1 MTTDGN
7 VDLAARFRTE
17 GHVRLDGFFSSDE
30 ISKLQEEIVAAARGR
45 EGASSLDRGGLTFE
59 ENVFLRSSFVQDF
72 ISQEKIVD
80 VLSRVIGPGF
90 FVRWDQCVR
99 KVPGGVEFPWHQDN
113 AYSRLRDEH
122 YQFWVALTD
131 STRENG
137 GLSLQPGGTR
147 ERLPHTWVGNHLVC
161 TVKAG
166 EEVFIHA
173 ARGDVVVFSSF
184 VPHHTGPNETDADR
198 VAYVVEYMSLD
209 SYDPLLR
216 PPYFVVAENGAR
228 SGRFVPT
235 YAGRSLKNRLSY
247 LPLQAATRLRNI
259 ARPSR

>member
-1 MTTDGN
+1 LTTDGD
-7 VDLAARFRTE
+7 VDLAARFRAQ
-17 GHVRLDGFFSSDE
+17 GYVRLDGFFSPDE
-30 ISKLQEEIVAAARGR
+30 ISKLEREIASAAALA
-45 EGASSLDRGGLTFE
+45 EGESSLDRGGLTFD
-59 ENVFLRSSFVQDF
+59 ENVFLRSPYVRDF

-80 VLSRVIGPGF
+80 VLSQVIGPGF

-99 KVPGGVEFPWHQDN
+99 KVPGGAQFAWHQDN

-122 YQFWVALTD
+122 YQFWIALTE

-137 GLSLQPGGTR
+137 GLSLQSVSTR
-147 ERLPHTWVGNHLVC
+147 ERLPHSWVGNHLVC

-166 EEVFIHA
+166 EEVSIDA
-173 ARGDVVVFSSF
+173 VQGDVVVFSSF
-184 VPHHTGPNETDADR
+184 VLHHTGPNETDADR

-216 PPYFVVAENGAR
+216 PPYFVVAEDGER

-235 YAGRSLKNRLSY
+235 YPGRSLKNRLSY
-247 LPLQAATRLRNI
+247 LPLQAATRLR
-259 ARPSR
+259 RLVR